1 MLAKIS
7 KFFQELSNN
16 DETAKEALTPEMACA
31 VLLCEV
37 MRADHELDQQEQIKL
52 RELLSVRFNLNEN
65 EIEELI
71 TQALTNS
78 NESNDLYF
86 YTSLINKRFTINEK
100 QHLVSMLWKLAQ
112 ADGNISAIESHIIR
126 KIADLLHLRHS
137 EYIATK
143 PDKTE

>member
-1 MLAKIS
+1 MLAKIN
-7 KFFQELSNN
+7 KFFQELTNA
-16 DETAKEALTPEMACA
+16 DETEKEALTPEMACA

-52 RELLSVRFNLNEN
+52 RELLNARFNLNEN

-86 YTSLINKRFTINEK
+86 YTSLINKRFSIEEK

-143 PDKTE
+143 PDKAE

>member
-1 MLAKIS
+1 MLAKIN
-7 KFFQELSNN
+7 KFFQTLNN
-16 DETAKEALTPEMACA
+16 TNETEKEALTPEMACA

-37 MRADHELDQQEQIKL
+37 MRADHELDQQEQIEL
-52 RELLSVRFNLNEN
+52 QELLSARFNLPAN
-65 EIEELI
+65 EIKALI
-71 TQALTNS
+71 AQALQKS

-86 YTSLINKRFTINEK
+86 YTSLINKRFNINEK
-100 QHLVSMLWKLAQ
+100 QHLVAMLWKLAQ

-143 PDKTE
+143 PDKA